1 MSNLSTNLPPVPP
14 VGSPP
19 YQGSDAAD
27 DEIDLRE
34 LFTVLWRGKLL
45 IVGVTLLFAIGAV
58 VYALS
63 LTNVYRSEAL
73 LAPAGESGGASKL
86 GGALWT
92 GRHGRYCPTR
102 WRRC

>member
-14 VGSPP
+14 EVPHVGSQP
-19 YQGSDAAD
+19 YHGIDAAD

-63 LTNVYRSEAL
+63 LPNVY
-73 LAPAGESGGASKL
+73 
-86 GGALWT
+86 
-92 GRHGRYCPTR
+92 
-102 WRRC
+102 